1 MRRVLFTLGFVVAL
15 ASALLV
21 SRGTPADAITCSV
34 AHVYTTGE
42 TLTSAVLNANPTQFN
57 TCFASIDHLNIGPA
71 GIYASQII
79 PTTAAQA
86 TFGGSIGYTF
96 NPNATGQSALTL
108 SNAASPTVDYLDVQ
122 SSTGTKYLS
131 VDKNGVVNTSAAPSF
146 GGVPSWTGALPVAQ
160 GGTGATTLAGA
171 NIAVTNA
178 NNNFTVPQTVNGVIT
193 SGAGNNFASYAWGC
207 GSVNGC
213 FSAAASGGTAIGGI
227 IPSLYE
233 LGVTGVNNFWNIDT
247 SGNTAQRGT
256 LEAASASGNTISYLP
271 PVYTASGG
279 AVASTEHIVHVTGTF
294 NSTLG
299 ACGPLTSNYYCATVT
314 LSGAAAF
321 SSGGT
326 AFSVPPSFS
335 CNFGAW
341 IASTYAGYWFTG
353 TSFGPVYMAAST
365 PNTLYVATQQ
375 TSAAGNAFIFD
386 CEGT

>member
-21 SRGTPADAITCSV
+21 SRGTPAEAITCSIS
-34 AHVYTTGE
+34 HVYTTGE

-86 TFGGSIGYTF
+86 TFGGSQVYTF
-96 NPNATGQSALTL
+96 
-108 SNAASPTVDYLDVQ
+108 
-122 SSTGTKYLS
+122 
-131 VDKNGVVNTSAAPSF
+131 PS
-146 GGVPSWTGALPVAQ
+146 VPSWTGALPVAQ
-160 GGTGATTLAGA
+160 GGTNLTSLAGSKCIRSA
-171 NIAVTNA
+171 STTALAESAGDCVTAVTASGNLSSSGGTTPA
-178 NNNFTVPQTVNGVIT
+178 ISMTTTPSFSNVTTGTV
-193 SGAGNNFASYAWGC
+193 S
-207 GSVNGC
+207 
-213 FSAAASGGTAIGGI
+213 ASGGLVINAGSGAASVGLNYNNGSSGGVFFYNGGVSAAQI
-227 IPSLYE
+227 FGPS
-233 LGVTGVNNFWNIDT
+233 GTIQTSTGVSPWTN
-247 SGNTAQRGT
+247 
-256 LEAASASGNTISYLP
+256 SYVP